1 MKKLFLALSCA
12 VLTLSTVACNNEED
26 MPTPVSGQQN
36 TIEASFPKGAKV
48 KTLNV
53 NVPDLQRTRA
63 GEDANFGFWSAFNND
78 THDIKIR
85 YAIYDDDDNVFF
97 CSDQLSEEVHT
108 YVNSF
113 TIKVPLPEI
122 SSARIFI
129 WADKLGKAGNDNYQG
144 YRIDW
149 EKNMVFMPMVTGS
162 GALAELS
169 KLGDAWCCE
178 ADIDE
183 STTNITLK
191 RQMSQIILA
200 TDEFEL
206 ESIASAYGN
215 REVTTT
221 YWYGKPSEDCSTKE
235 SGYIVH
241 SWNWSTHEITYKKQ
255 PQFATFYAKPMNYE
269 PIINEGLN
277 RRTLY
282 PLLSTYVFCDYLD
295 GEEDGPQGEQNQTQA
310 GINDMDDIYFQVKCG
325 GLDKTFKIN
334 NVFTS
339 FPNHRY
345 IFSPRNWK
353 DGEGGIFTAGNGEIQ
368 CNIDQTWNW
377 SQWTDL
383 SY

>member
-1 MKKLFLALSCA
+1 MKKLFLALTCA

-26 MPTPVSGQQN
+26 MPTPVNGQQN
-36 TIEASFPKGAKV
+36 AIEASFPKGAKV
-48 KTLNV
+48 KTLNI

-63 GEDANFGFWSAFNND
+63 GEDTNFGFWSAFNND

-113 TIKVPLPEI
+113 TIKVPLPEY

-129 WADKLGKAGNDNYQG
+129 WADKLGKAGHDNYQG

-149 EKNMVFMPMVTGS
+149 EKTMVYMPSVNMS

-169 KLGDAWCCE
+169 KIGDAWCCE
-178 ADIDE
+178 AEIDE
-183 STTNITLK
+183 STTNVTLK

-215 REVTTT
+215 IQGSTT

-235 SGYIVH
+235 SGYTVLA
-241 SWNWSTHEITYKKQ
+241 WDWSTHEIFYKKQ
-255 PQFATFYAKPMNYE
+255 PQFAFFIAKPMNYE
-269 PIINEGLN
+269 PIIKGG
-277 RRTLY
+277 RTLY
-282 PLLSTYVFCDYLD
+282 PLMSTYVFCDYVD
-295 GEEDGPQGEQNQTQA
+295 GEEEIHDHENNTQASEQN
-310 GINDMDDIYFQVKCG
+310 INDIYFQVKYG
-325 GLDKTFKIN
+325 NLDKTFKASN
-334 NVFTS
+334 TLAS
-339 FPNHRY
+339 APNCRF
-345 IFSPRNWK
+345 IFSPKSWK
-353 DGEGGIFTAGNGEIQ
+353 DGEGGIFTSGNGEIQ
-368 CNIDQTWNW
+368 CNIDQTWSTTNN
-377 SQWTDL
+377 
-383 SY
+383 YVIN